1 MMEGFGLGKKKEK
14 EAGWDDALKQD
25 DNGDWV
31 ADEKVVDELSAQE
44 ERQEAALELFNSK
57 DVQDTLEILETLD
70 QRDDLTDEMKD
81 GLHGLLV
88 KVLRSKG
95 VEYSGPTLH

>member
-1 MMEGFGLGKKKEK
+1 MEGFGFGKKKEV
-14 EAGWDDALKQD
+14 GWDDALKQD
-25 DNGDWV
+25 ENGKWV
-31 ADEKVVDELSAQE
+31 ADEKVVNELSAQE
-44 ERQEAALELFNSK
+44 ERHEAALELFNSK

-70 QRDDLTDEMKD
+70 QREDLNDEMKE